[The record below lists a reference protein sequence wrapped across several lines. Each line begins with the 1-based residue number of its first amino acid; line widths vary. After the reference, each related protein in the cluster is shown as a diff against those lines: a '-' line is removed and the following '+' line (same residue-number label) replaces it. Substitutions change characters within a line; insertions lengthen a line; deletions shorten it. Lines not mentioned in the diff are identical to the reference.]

1 MIRFSSLRARLVG
14 TVFLAVAPAGILTY
28 FLLKF
33 SGTEQDFPWMVLAGV
48 IGLVALAAAWIG
60 GERFVLRQVRE
71 LYRAAR
77 QLAAGDLTSRTGLS
91 HERSELGDL

>member
-14 TVFLAVAPAGILTY
+14 TVFLAVAPAWVLMY
-28 FLLKF
+28 LLLKG
-33 SGTEQDFPWMVLAGV
+33 SGTDLLWMLLSAAV
-48 IGLVALAAAWIG
+48 GLLSLAAAWIG

-77 QLAAGDLTSRTGLS
+77 QLAAGDLSSRTGLS
-91 HERSELGDL
+91 HEKTELGELRS